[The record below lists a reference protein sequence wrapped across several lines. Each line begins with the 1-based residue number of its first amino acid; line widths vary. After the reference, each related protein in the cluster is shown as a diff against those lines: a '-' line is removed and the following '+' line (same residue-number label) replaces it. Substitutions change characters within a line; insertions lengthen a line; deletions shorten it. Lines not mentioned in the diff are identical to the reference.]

1 MLFGRST
8 ACCAFFALWACLFR
22 RNPLHLERMN
32 FRHLLL
38 LLLCCM
44 ALSCCIHE
52 QRTQVL
58 SNVPLSRSLKVAVD
72 GYYVRPEP
80 EKKALPARGTIY
92 VAPMDVSRVKGA
104 DEDTLSAMQQ
114 AMHRYLCDE
123 VAAALKDVCPN
134 GEWVLTDDAEHATLL
149 YQTALVRFRA
159 QKPMLRGLAVL
170 AGPFVSVPFVSG
182 AVKRFAKGDIC
193 IEGAV
198 RIRETDTLLA
208 AFKDSNRESTA
219 LYEAAAYRPTGNAE
233 VNLRIWAKK
242 MARFIYADARMNRD
256 GKSFEQLLEERSVGD
271 TIQAYM
277 E

>member
-1 MLFGRST
+1 
-8 ACCAFFALWACLFR
+8 
-22 RNPLHLERMN
+22 MN

-38 LLLCCM
+38 LLLCC
-44 ALSCCIHE
+44 LSLACCIQVQH
-52 QRTQVL
+52 THVL
-58 SNVPLSRSLKVAVD
+58 SNVPLNRSLKVAVD

-80 EKKALPARGTIY
+80 EKKALPVRGTIY
-92 VAPMDVSRVKGA
+92 VAPMDVSQVKDE

-114 AMHRYLCDE
+114 TMHRYLCDE
-123 VAAALKDVCPN
+123 VAVALKDVCPN

-149 YQTALVRFRA
+149 YQTALVRFRP
-159 QKPMLRGLAVL
+159 QRPLLRGVVGIVAS
-170 AGPFVSVPFVSG
+170 FVNIPVASRV
-182 AVKRFAKGDIC
+182 VKRYAKGDIC

-208 AFKDSNRESTA
+208 AFKDSNRESAA

-242 MARFIYADARMNRD
+242 MARFIYADARMSRD

-271 TIQAYM
+271 TIHAYM